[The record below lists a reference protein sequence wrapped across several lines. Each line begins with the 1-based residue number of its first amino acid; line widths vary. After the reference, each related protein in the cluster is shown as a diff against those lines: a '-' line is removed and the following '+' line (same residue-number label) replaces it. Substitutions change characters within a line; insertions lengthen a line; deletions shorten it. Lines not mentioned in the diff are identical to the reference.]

1 MTLIETLTRLA
12 GQPIIWTAL
21 WVIVAAGLS
30 SLPTKR
36 AHWPLAY
43 VLMVVGAPILVWAWA
58 VSPLQ
63 GLAATAAGVLTLR
76 WPIRYGISKLTGRP
90 VR

>member
-1 MTLIETLTRLA
+1 MTPAESLTRLA
-12 GQPIIWTAL
+12 GEPIVWTAL
-21 WVIVAAGLS
+21 WVIVAGLLS

-43 VLMVVGAPILVWAWA
+43 VLMAAGAPILVWAWIE
-58 VSPLQ
+58 SPVQ
-63 GLAATAAGVLTLR
+63 GLAATAAGALTLR
-76 WPIRYGISKLTGRP
+76 WPIRYGIARLTGRP